1 MKLYLETSVWSY
13 LLANHMPR
21 ERDVTQRLIDSSPG
35 RNDLFISALVLDE
48 LNATRD
54 EYRRRT
60 LVEKL
65 NDAQPEK
72 LSENDEIVAVSSKI
86 IELGILTER
95 SEDDAIHI
103 AFAVVHEMDA
113 LVSWDT
119 GHIVRLKTRRGVSAV
134 CRLLGYREV
143 ELVTPAEV

>member
-13 LLANHMPR
+13 LLADHMPR
-21 ERDVTQRLIDSSPG
+21 ERDATRRLIESAPG
-35 RNDLFISALVLDE
+35 RHDLFVSPLVLDE

-54 EYRRRT
+54 ETRRRT
-60 LVEKL
+60 LLEKL
-65 NDAQPEK
+65 NDAQPSK
-72 LSENDEIVAVSSKI
+72 LPENDAIEAVSSKI

-103 AFAVVHEMDA
+103 AYSVVHEMDA

-143 ELVTPAEV
+143 ELVTPEEL